1 MKLQLIVFFIDY
13 GDLKIYKC
21 GKSGGL
27 LFEDDGWIP
36 IFEDGF
42 DDDAG
47 RVACRQLGY
56 GPYSGLL
63 TYEVQRYIAS

>member
-1 MKLQLIVFFIDY
+1 M
-13 GDLKIYKC
+13 KIYEG

-27 LFEDDGWIP
+27 LFDDGGWIP
-36 IFEDGF
+36 ICEDKF
-42 DDDAG
+42 DDNAG

-63 TYEVQRYIAS
+63 SYEVQRYAYEYIIHSS

>member
-1 MKLQLIVFFIDY
+1 M
-13 GDLKIYKC
+13 KIYEG

-27 LFEDDGWIP
+27 LFEDDGRIP
-36 IFEDGF
+36 ICEDGF

-47 RVACRQLGY
+47 RVACRQLRY

-63 TYEVQRYIAS
+63 TYEVHRYIAS